1 MKFIKTEI
9 SDVYIIEPSVF
20 GDSRGYF
27 LESYNQKKFEEFIG
41 NISFV
46 QDNESKSSKGVL
58 RGLHFQKP
66 PFAQAKLVR
75 CIEGKVLD
83 IAVDMRKDSK
93 TFRQHIAVELS
104 GENKRQLFVP
114 RGFAH
119 GFLVLSDSATFAYK
133 VDNTYAPEFDAGIRW
148 NDKELNIQW
157 GLEESEVLV
166 SAKDAELPFFFRI
179 CNSIYKLKYE
189 SINYR
194 IERATRIR
202 N

>member
-1 MKFIKTEI
+1 MKFIETKI
-9 SDVYIIEPSVF
+9 SDLIIIEPSVF

-83 IAVDMRKDSK
+83 IAVDIRKDSK
-93 TFRQHIAVELS
+93 TYRQHIAVELS

-119 GFLVLSDSATFAYK
+119 GFLVLSDTATFAYK
-133 VDNTYAPEFDAGIRW
+133 VDNRYAPEFDAGIRW

-157 GLEESEVLV
+157 GIEDCEVLV
-166 SAKDAELPFFFRI
+166 SSKDAELPFFTEF
-179 CNSIYKLKYE
+179 E
-189 SINYR
+189 SPFTN
-194 IERATRIR
+194 
-202 N
+202 

>member
-20 GDSRGYF
+20 GDNRGYF
-27 LESYNQKKFEEFIG
+27 LESFNLEKFKENVYPIK
-41 NISFV
+41 FV

-66 PFAQAKLVR
+66 PFDQAKLVR
-75 CIEGKVLD
+75 CIEGRVMD
-83 IAVDMRKDSK
+83 VAVDIRKGSPTYGK
-93 TFRQHIAVELS
+93 HVAIELT

-119 GFLVLSDSATFAYK
+119 GFSVLSDTAVFAYK

-148 NDKELNIQW
+148 NDKQLNIQW
-157 GLEESEVLV
+157 GMEDSEVMI
-166 SAKDAELPFFFRI
+166 SAKDTELPFFIEF
-179 CNSIYKLKYE
+179 E
-189 SINYR
+189 SPFTN
-194 IERATRIR
+194 
-202 N
+202 